1 MKSSAHNKVKNK
13 KNPFVGKSAQE
24 LMTKGEEYLN
34 SKRYKDA
41 IIIFKQ
47 LIKEDKDSAD
57 WNKLLAN
64 AYLGRTRELAAKKMY
79 KEALVVWENMA
90 SLCGEHK
97 EPYLYVSL
105 LVNLGRYDEA
115 VGAYIRFKNRITGN
129 AQINDLD
136 ATLASL
142 SLLNKGDF
150 IKSIPKD
157 SALLT
162 HRDLALE
169 ALNAFC
175 LEDDRLAKDIL
186 AKIPFKSPYKG
197 IRMFI
202 KALNL
207 LYSGKQDEAKKTVGK
222 LGANNLLARFFEVF
236 RLSTTSGK
244 ELTSILPNL
253 GIQEKEIMASLI
265 GITTDRINLA
275 SELMETS
282 LLKNTRRAFKL
293 LHSNADILGSDI
305 VKKTCI
311 KILINYPSKIV
322 QYEQLF
328 GKLNPFESARIRALS
343 AERQKR
349 TEQASE
355 YWETCLNEL
364 NHADFTADEKKL
376 AAALILRRLANELC
390 NEEPKSDSSR
400 ANMVSIA
407 GKALGFLEKSLDYD
421 PHDKNTYLE
430 IIQISHVVHGQ
441 KVSQKWIDT
450 AANLLRNDVE
460 IQLLAAKAAADKKS
474 FKKAMKHAE
483 QVIKMDPIN
492 TSARNLMVTLLLFQ
506 ARKQVKAK
514 KFHLARKEFEKAAEL
529 ERDKKTLA
537 SINFKHGL
545 MEALAN
551 NNSACELL
559 IAEGRRLLADSPSI
573 AAFILTIES
582 RRMGMPPEVSRQYN
596 DEFTA
601 CTATSVSPKETI
613 AIISMAESYALLN
626 ERGVN
631 AGELADQYMQKALKV
646 VFSESELKIICEF
659 LQKRERFKTLS
670 KYARKGIKLF
680 PKHPIFTYYHMF
692 GKCMGQLLKLSEKD
706 MYLLDKAEEMATSQG
721 DTKTAKLIF
730 DFICDFEMPTN
741 MPNMPNMPNPRQIM
755 DIIMGKEGEELEAAL
770 AEFEDPFEEFDE
782 TFNPKNKKPSKKRS
796 ANKKKEPK
804 GNNQQGT
811 LF

>member
-1 MKSSAHNKVKNK
+1 MKSPTHNGKNK
-13 KNPFVGKSAQE
+13 KKSFANKSAQE
-24 LMTKGEEYLN
+24 LITNGKEYLN

-47 LIKEDKDSAD
+47 LIKKEQNRAD
-57 WNKLLAN
+57 WKTLLAD

-90 SLCGEHK
+90 NLCGEHK

-115 VGAYIRFKNRITGN
+115 INAYIRFQDRITDKT
-129 AQINDLD
+129 QTNDLD
-136 ATLASL
+136 VTFASL
-142 SLLNKGDF
+142 ALLDRGDF

-157 SALLT
+157 SPLLT

-175 LEDDRLAKDIL
+175 LEDDQLAEKIL

-197 IRMFI
+197 IRMFM
-202 KALNL
+202 KALIL
-207 LYSGKQDEAKKTVGK
+207 LYSGKQDNAKKTIGK
-222 LGANNLLARFFEVF
+222 LGKLETDNLLASFFDIF
-236 RLSTTSGK
+236 RISTTSGK
-244 ELTSILPNL
+244 ELAPILPNL
-253 GIQEKEIMASLI
+253 SRQQKEIMASLI

-282 LLKNTRRAFKL
+282 LLKNTRGIFKL
-293 LHSNADILGSDI
+293 LHSNVDILGIDI
-305 VKKTCI
+305 VNKTCI
-311 KILINYPSKIV
+311 EILIDSPSKIV

-349 TEQASE
+349 TKQASE

-364 NHADFTADEKKL
+364 NHADFTADERTL
-376 AAALILRRLANELC
+376 TTALILRRLADEIY
-390 NEEPKSDSSR
+390 NEEPESDFSGG
-400 ANMVSIA
+400 NMVHTA
-407 GKALGFLEKSLDYD
+407 GKALGFLEKSLEYD

-430 IIQISHVVHGQ
+430 IIQLSHIVHDQ

-450 AANLLRNDVE
+450 AAKLFRKDVE
-460 IQLLAAKAAADKKS
+460 IQLLAAKTAADRKS
-474 FKKAMKHAE
+474 FKKAMKYAE
-483 QVIKMDPIN
+483 QVIEMDPIN
-492 TSARNLMVTLLLFQ
+492 TAARHLMVTLRLFQ

-514 KFHLARKEFEKAAEL
+514 KFHLARQEFEKAADL

-537 SINFKHGL
+537 SINLKHGL

-551 NNSACELL
+551 NNSASELL
-559 IAEGRRLLADSPSI
+559 ITEGRRLLADSPSI

-582 RRMGMPPEVSRQYN
+582 RRMGMPTEINKRYN

-601 CTATSVSPKETI
+601 CAATSVSPKETI
-613 AIISMAESYALLN
+613 AIVRIAESYALVN
-626 ERGVN
+626 ERGIN
-631 AGELADQYMQKALKV
+631 ADELADQYMQKALKV
-646 VFSESELKIICEF
+646 AFSESELKTICEF

-670 KYARKGIKLF
+670 KYGRKGIKLF
-680 PKHPIFTYYHMF
+680 PEHPIFTYYHMF
-692 GKCMGQLLKLSEKD
+692 GKCMGRFFKLSEKD
-706 MYLLDKAEEMATSQG
+706 MYLLDKAEERANSQG

-730 DFICDFEMPTN
+730 DFMDDFDMPPY
-741 MPNMPNMPNPRQIM
+741 MPNMPTPRQIM
-755 DIIMGKEGEELEAAL
+755 DIIMGKKDEELEADL
-770 AEFEDPFEEFDE
+770 AELDYPFEALDE
-782 TFNPKNKKPSKKRS
+782 IFNPKKKKPSKKKP
-796 ANKKKEPK
+796 AKKNKEPK
-804 GNNQQGT
+804 DNTQQGT